1 MLKKTFIRGLMNL
14 DSDNRLLLDG
24 EHREATNI
32 EVINSEGSDIGAIE
46 NSLSNK
52 KLTNIDLG
60 PNPINLGK
68 FEDEAEDKLYW
79 WEKSD
84 TGTFLLE
91 YDAINAVSSIVL
103 KDTRTEDVNRVLNLK
118 EGYRITGVAKVIS
131 EDTNEDLLIWTDDNI
146 EICCIN
152 IERAKQWGEN
162 NFEAED
168 IYLIKKQPKFAPGV
182 IPTYSAEESNYLEEL
197 FMSFA
202 TRYKYRDGERSA
214 ISSYSNY
221 NFNPKKFEMDYQSME
236 NIGMVNAFNAV
247 RITIDTGPK
256 QVTDIEIISKLSNSN
271 TLYLVTS
278 FNKEKEG
285 WGDNEQ
291 KDYVFSNNKIYEIL
305 AEKELFR
312 TFDNVPRKAKALDII
327 ENILVVGNYLEGY
340 PLKDISGNDIKID
353 FTLGLESNDVTGEI
367 LTTAINVAKD
377 EITITFPG
385 SINLQK
391 GNRLIFELRLD
402 EPTYSG
408 NYSDTIEYILTNDFA
423 SPLFLSQDLDFQFFI
438 ETILTNR
445 FLVDFD
451 ITVDGSSVL
460 NGNVPFSIVSAS
472 STSITIKAIVL
483 NYTMD
488 DTPLDP
494 NDNPANTRQES
505 VPFFFSS
512 NTIISYNT
520 LESFASCKTRMDY
533 EAGIIYEDHWSR
545 KTTVLPSSSNTIF
558 IPQKLSVFQ
567 NKLLVNINNKP
578 PYWAESYKMVVKAQP
593 LQYQIIYATVYYPE
607 GVYRWVKLEGA
618 NRDKVKEGDT
628 LVVKSDLGGPL
639 LNPIKTRVLELDTK
653 LKDFIENNEDSEGNP
668 IVEETGLYMKIKPVG
683 YDMSYTENAIINVN
697 EIRSAG
703 KNRQEK
709 FQQRAIEEGFFNDPV
724 KVTAWKNTTVNN
736 DLKKPAIAV
745 SKFNNYTELGVFE
758 SKVQIIAGSK
768 LNFYFRVY
776 EDGVGTQGEFEKD
789 FIAASTHADIKAWW
803 DEEVVDLGSASDKF
817 DINFEENV
825 SGEVR
830 ILVQGNNTGSASNAK
845 QSKLVVKI
853 DVILVEGLVIFET
866 EPKQAENVKF
876 YETEQTFE
884 IVNGEHQGN
893 IQNQNNNTNSPA
905 IINLDFFNCY
915 VQGNGVESYRVKDAF
930 NSNFLNI
937 DLKPTATQ
945 IEQYDEIRR
954 FADLTYSEG
963 YIESTNQNGLN
974 VFNASQAN
982 FKELDKKYNS
992 VQLIKNR
999 ETNLAILQEDKASY
1013 VLFGKDLLS
1022 MANGDTVL
1030 AAIPEILGRQ
1040 QTYAGENGIGKNPES
1055 AALDSFRIYYVNA
1068 RRGTPIRLSM
1078 DGTSEINYGLI
1089 SFFRSLFI
1097 SNPNSEKLGCWDP
1110 YHQRYVLS
1118 TEDEAL
1124 PVYNAYCGNSI
1135 YKDLTEPFQ
1144 YILNLNDLKG
1154 NIVLNYNITGGNAT
1168 IDAVF
1173 NATSNIVSNVTGI
1186 GNITINRTNL
1196 AEDKVYVTITPVGA
1210 SASVEITNNCP
1221 IGTQM
1226 SITSVVLNDQ
1236 NIVGQTITN
1245 RFKINGTPY
1254 ADNHFFGTSEVS
1266 KFYVETGLE
1275 GVGKF
1280 PTTGDSIVVEA
1291 FKDVINSADFSTAKF
1306 NAIGYLVTDQ
1316 VYTDAN
1322 VATIESLAT
1331 FLPIS
1336 DVQIS
1341 LNSYTKGGSFV
1352 FTRPTSNHNLYLFWD
1367 YRDHSLDAINDT
1379 SNILQ
1384 GQTIDINVLFND
1396 IYNDDVTVTIVTA
1409 PTNGTATVL
1418 PNKTIRYVH
1427 NNTAT
1432 TTDTIVY
1439 RITSAYTS
1447 DTANINIG
1455 ITLATA
1461 PGGSGGGG
1469 ANDGVAFNMSS
1480 NSNADAESACPFLLN
1495 STKYHNGASSIPTLA
1510 DIVYNEVAKT
1520 TLFNGNNRYFA
1531 ISGGRT
1537 IQIGPDGVIYDVWVC
1552 GAGNA

>member
-1 MLKKTFIRGLMNL
+1 MLKKTFIRGTMNL
-14 DSDNRLLLDG
+14 DADNRLLLDG

-60 PNPINLGK
+60 ANPKTLGK
-68 FEDEAEDKLYW
+68 FEDEAEDKIYW
-79 WEKSD
+79 WIKSD

-103 KDTRTEDVNRVLNLK
+103 KDTRTEDVGRVLNLK
-118 EGYRITGVAKVIS
+118 EGYLITGVAKVIS
-131 EDTNEDLLIWTDDNI
+131 EDTKEDLLIWTDDNI

-152 IERAKQWGEN
+152 IERAKQWDEN

-168 IYLIKKQPKFAPGV
+168 IYLIKKQPKYAPGV

-197 FMSFA
+197 FLSFA

-256 QVTDIEIISKLSNSN
+256 QVTDIEIISKASNSIA
-271 TLYLVTS
+271 LYLATS
-278 FNKEKEG
+278 FNKQKEG

-305 AEKELFR
+305 AEKELYR

-340 PLKDISGNDIKID
+340 PLKDISGKEIKID
-353 FTLGLESNDVTGEI
+353 FTLGIESNDVTGEELI
-367 LTTAINVAKD
+367 TAINVAKD
-377 EITITFPG
+377 EITIAFPG
-385 SINLQK
+385 SINLKK
-391 GNRLIFELRLD
+391 GNRLIFELKLD

-408 NYSDTIEYILTNDFA
+408 NYGNSIEYILTNDFA
-423 SPLFLSQDLDFQFFI
+423 SPLFLSQDTDFQFFI
-438 ETILTNR
+438 GTILTNR

-451 ITVDGSSVL
+451 ITIDGSTTL
-460 NGNVPFSIVSAS
+460 TGNVPFSIIGAS

-483 NYTMD
+483 NYTVD
-488 DTPLDP
+488 NTPLDP
-494 NDNPANTRQES
+494 NDNPANTSPQS
-505 VPFFFSS
+505 VPFFFSD
-512 NTIISYNT
+512 NTLITYNT

-533 EAGIIYEDHWSR
+533 EAGVLYQDHWSR
-545 KTTVLPSSSNTIF
+545 KTTVLPSASNTIF

-567 NKLLVNINNKP
+567 NKLLVNINSKP
-578 PYWAESYKMVVKAQP
+578 PYWAESYKMVIKAQP

-607 GVYRWVKLEGA
+607 GVYRWVKLEGS

-639 LNPIKTRVLELDTK
+639 LNPIKTRVLELGLKD
-653 LKDFIENNEDSEGNP
+653 KDFIENNLDLDGNP
-668 IVEETGLYMKIKPVG
+668 IIEESGLYMKIKPRG
-683 YDMSYTENAIINVN
+683 YDMSYTENAIINVD

-709 FQQRAIEEGFFNDPV
+709 FQQAAMLEGFFGDQN
-724 KVTAWKNTTVNN
+724 KVNTWKNTTINN

-745 SKFNNYTELGVFE
+745 SVFNNFDVTDIFE
-758 SKVQIIAGSK
+758 SKLQIIAGSK

-776 EDGVGTQGEFEKD
+776 EDGVGTQGEFKKD

-803 DEEVVDLGSASDKF
+803 SEEVVDLGSESDNF
-817 DINFEENV
+817 YINFEENV
-825 SGEVR
+825 SGEIR

-845 QSKLVVKI
+845 QSKLVVRI

-866 EPKQAENVKF
+866 EPKQAENVIF
-876 YETEQTFE
+876 YETEQTFD

-893 IQNQNNNTNSPA
+893 IQNQNNGANAPA

-930 NSNFLNI
+930 NTNFLNI
-937 DLKPTATQ
+937 DLKPTTTKV
-945 IEQYDEIRR
+945 EQYDEIRR

-1030 AAIPEILGRQ
+1030 AVIPEILGRQ
-1040 QTYAGENGIGKNPES
+1040 QTYGGENGIGKSPES
-1055 AALDSFRIYYVNA
+1055 AAFDSFRIYYVNA

-1089 SFFRSLFI
+1089 AFFRSLFI
-1097 SNPNSEKLGCWDP
+1097 LNPNSEKLGCWDP

-1135 YKDLTEPFQ
+1135 YKDLTAPFQ

-1154 NIVLNYNITGGNAT
+1154 DIVLNYNIIGGNAT
-1168 IDAVF
+1168 IDAIF
-1173 NATSNIVSNVTGI
+1173 DASSNVVSNVTGL
-1186 GNITINRTNL
+1186 GSITINRTNL
-1196 AEDKVYVTITPVGA
+1196 SEDKVYVTITPIGA

-1254 ADNHFFGTSEVS
+1254 SDNHFFGTSEVS

-1291 FKDVINSADFSTAKF
+1291 FKDVINSADFLTSKF
-1306 NAIGYLVTDQ
+1306 NEIGYLVTDQ
-1316 VYTDAN
+1316 VYTDADVN
-1322 VATIESLAT
+1322 TIQSLAT
-1331 FLPIS
+1331 FLTIS
-1336 DVQIS
+1336 EVQVS

-1352 FTRPTSNHNLYLFWD
+1352 FTRPTDNHNLYLVWD
-1367 YRDHSLDAINDT
+1367 YRDHSLDAVND
-1379 SNILQ
+1379 SIEVLQ
-1384 GQTIDINVLFND
+1384 GRVSDINVLQND
-1396 IYNDDVTVTIVTA
+1396 SYNDPVTVTIIT
-1409 PTNGTATVL
+1409 PPINGTAAVQ
-1418 PNKTIRYVH
+1418 PNGIIRYTH
-1427 NNTAT
+1427 NNTT
-1432 TTDTIVY
+1432 TTLDS
-1439 RITSAYTS
+1439 ITYQIDSAYTS
-1447 DTANINIG
+1447 DTATVSIAIILDTN
-1455 ITLATA
+1455 
-1461 PGGSGGGG
+1461 PRGGGGGG
-1469 ANDGVAFNMSS
+1469 AEGVVFNTSFIGDS
-1480 NSNADAESACPFLLN
+1480 NVAENACSFNLN
-1495 STKYHNGASSIPTLA
+1495 TTRYHNGNNTYPTLA
-1510 DIVYNEVAKT
+1510 DTIYTDIGKT
-1520 TLFNGNNRYFA
+1520 TVFAGALRYYNTGF
-1531 ISGGRT
+1531 GRS
-1537 IQIGPDGVIYDVWVC
+1537 IQIDNSGVVQDVWIC